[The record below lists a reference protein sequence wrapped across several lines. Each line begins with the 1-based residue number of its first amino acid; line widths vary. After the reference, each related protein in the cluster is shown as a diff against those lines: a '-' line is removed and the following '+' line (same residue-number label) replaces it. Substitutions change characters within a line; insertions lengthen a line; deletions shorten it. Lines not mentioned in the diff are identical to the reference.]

1 MARLETN
8 TFVLFPYLFLAK
20 HYDTQCKYKDH
31 FRKKKIKKSV
41 F

>member
-8 TFVLFPYLFLAK
+8 TFVLFSYLFLAK
-20 HYDTQCKYKDH
+20 LYDTQCKYIDY
-31 FRKKKIKKSV
+31 FRKKNKSD